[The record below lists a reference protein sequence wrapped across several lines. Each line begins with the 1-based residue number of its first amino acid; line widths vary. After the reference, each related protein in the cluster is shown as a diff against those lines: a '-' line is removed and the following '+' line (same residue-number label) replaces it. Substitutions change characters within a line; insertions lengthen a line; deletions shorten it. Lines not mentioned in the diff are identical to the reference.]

1 MNLRLKIALFVGGLL
16 LVTVTIISTVTILS
30 IQAKSQE
37 DIAAFKNDEFKKARL
52 RLENVV
58 DLAYGIVRD
67 AYVSEEKQ
75 EESLQEALRVLSQIR
90 FDGKEGYF
98 WITDTQLPYPTMIM
112 HAAKPQNSGKVMRDE
127 KYNVVQGKKGKNLYQ
142 ERVEQSLAN
151 DTAFV
156 DYYMVKPEEDKIY
169 SKLSYSRLFKP
180 LNWVISSGIYT
191 DSIDVAVQMKED
203 ELSEQ
208 LAGIVYKVIGISL
221 ILLILGL
228 WIGFYFSN
236 QIVDA
241 IVGVRDRLILL
252 SKGRKVAKIERERKD
267 EIGDMTA
274 SLNQL
279 VDSSVS
285 YTKFA
290 IEISRGNLAG
300 DFGDFDDENVL
311 GSQLERM
318 RRNLKQVVSETNE
331 ALHEAGDQGN
341 LKARISTDEKS
352 GVWLEMTESINK
364 LLSSVSEPI
373 FEVNRVANAMA
384 EGDLSQMMETSSKGD
399 IRLLTDNLNL
409 ALGKLNALLSD
420 SVSITRNVEESATEM
435 LVTGEEMS
443 RSTGEIASAT
453 SQMSSGAQSQVQKV
467 DESSQLIEGV
477 LGTSNDMK
485 KKARA
490 INDAAKLGS
499 EKSQKGG
506 GMLNELKMSIS
517 DIIKYTT
524 KSSESIEV
532 LKGRSNEINQVLG
545 VITEIASQT
554 NLLALNAAIEAAQAG
569 DAGRGFAVVAE
580 EIRKLAEDSR
590 KSATRIEQ
598 LISDVQKDTLE
609 TSKTMNEMSQ
619 RVQSGTAVSS
629 AALEIFKEITE
640 SSNNTLVLSEE
651 IVSASENQ
659 LNKIQDVVVI
669 IEGVVVIAEQTAAGT
684 EEVASSAVEL
694 ASGMENY
701 KTKSTNL
708 SEIASGLK
716 EELSKFKLRS

>member
-1 MNLRLKIALFVGGLL
+1 MNLRIKISLFIGGLL
-16 LVTVTIISTVTILS
+16 LLTVTIISTVTILS
-30 IQAKSQE
+30 IQSKSEE
-37 DIAAFKNDEFKKARL
+37 DIAAFRRDEFQKARL

-58 DLAYGIVRD
+58 DLAYAIVDD
-67 AYVSEEKQ
+67 AYSSENRDQ
-75 EESLQEALRVLSQIR
+75 SLQEALRVLSQIR
-90 FDGKEGYF
+90 FDGTEGYF
-98 WITDTQLPYPTMIM
+98 WITDTKLPYPTMIM
-112 HAAKPQNSGKVMRDE
+112 HAAKPQNQGKVMSDE
-127 KYNVVQGKKGKNLYQ
+127 KYNVVQGKEGKNLYQ

-156 DYYMVKPEEDKIY
+156 DYYMVKPDEDKVY
-169 SKLSYSRLFKP
+169 SKLSYSRLFKE
-180 LNWVISSGIYT
+180 LGWVISSGIYT
-191 DSIDVAVQMKED
+191 DSIDDVVHVKEN
-203 ELSEQ
+203 ELSDQ
-208 LAGIVYKVIGISL
+208 LSGIIYTVIGISL

-241 IVGVRDRLILL
+241 IIGVRDRLILM
-252 SKGRKVAKIERERKD
+252 SKGRKVEKIERVRKD
-267 EIGDMTA
+267 EIGDMTT

-279 VDSSVS
+279 VDSSIS
-285 YTKFA
+285 YAKFA

-300 DFGDFDDENVL
+300 DFGQFDENNVL

-318 RRNLKQVVSETNE
+318 RRNLQQVVSETNE
-331 ALHEAGDQGN
+331 ALHQASDQGN
-341 LKARISTDEKS
+341 LRARISTEEKS
-352 GVWLEMTESINK
+352 GVWREMAESVNN
-364 LLSSVSEPI
+364 LLNSVAEPI

-384 EGDLSQMMETSSKGD
+384 GGDLSQRLESNSKGD
-399 IRLLTDNLNL
+399 IQLLTENLNK
-409 ALGKLNALLSD
+409 ALDQLNTLLSE
-420 SVSITRNVEESATEM
+420 SVAITANVEESAAEM

-477 LGTSNDMK
+477 LGTSNEMK
-485 KKARA
+485 NKARA
-490 INDAAKLGS
+490 IHEAAKLGS

-506 GMLNELKMSIS
+506 EMLNELKTSIS
-517 DIIKYTT
+517 DIIEYTT

-532 LKGRSNEINQVLG
+532 LKGRSNEISHVLS

-590 KSATRIEQ
+590 KSATKIEQ
-598 LISDVQKDTLE
+598 LIMNVQADTQE
-609 TSKTMNEMSQ
+609 TSKAMGEMSK
-619 RVQSGTAVSS
+619 RVQSGTSVSG
-629 AALEIFKEITE
+629 AALEIFNEITE

-651 IVSASENQ
+651 IVEATEDQ
-659 LNKIQDVVVI
+659 LAKIQDVVVI

-684 EEVASSAVEL
+684 EEVASSSVEL
-694 ASGMENY
+694 ASGMENF
-701 KTKSTNL
+701 KSKSTSL

-716 EELSKFKLRS
+716 EELSKFNLKD

>member
-1 MNLRLKIALFVGGLL
+1 M
-16 LVTVTIISTVTILS
+16 TVSIISTVTILS
-30 IQAKSQE
+30 IQAKSEE
-37 DIAAFKNDEFKKARL
+37 DIAAFEREEYQNARI

-58 DLAYGIVRD
+58 DLAFGIVND
-67 AYVSEEKQ
+67 AYNSPQ
-75 EESLQEALRVLSQIR
+75 ERDSALQEALRVLSQIR
-90 FDGKEGYF
+90 FEGREGYF
-98 WITDTQLPYPTMIM
+98 WITDTNLPYPTMIM
-112 HAAKPQNSGKVMRDE
+112 HAAKPQNKGKVMSDE

-142 ERVEQSLAN
+142 ERVEQSLKY

-156 DYYMVKPEEDKIY
+156 DYYMVKPDEDKVY
-169 SKLSYSRLFKP
+169 SKLSYSRLYKP

-191 DSIDVAVQMKED
+191 DSIDEAVRVRKE

-208 LAGIVYKVIGISL
+208 LAGMVYRVIGISL
-221 ILLILGL
+221 VILVLGL
-228 WIGFYFSN
+228 WIGFRFSN

-241 IVGVRDRLILL
+241 IIGVRDRLILM
-252 SKGRKVAKIERERKD
+252 SNGRKVEKIEAVRRD
-267 EIGDMTA
+267 EIGDMTN

-290 IEISRGNLAG
+290 IEITRGNLASN
-300 DFGDFDDENVL
+300 FVDFDESNVL
-311 GSQLERM
+311 GSQLEKM
-318 RRNLKQVVSETNE
+318 RKNLMQIVSETNE
-331 ALHEAGDQGN
+331 ALHQAGEQGD
-341 LKARISTDEKS
+341 LRARISTDQKS
-352 GVWLEMTESINK
+352 GVWREMAESINN
-364 LLSSVSEPI
+364 LLNSLSQPI
-373 FEVNRVANAMA
+373 FEVNKVVNAMA
-384 EGDLSQMMETSSKGD
+384 EGDLSQRLESNGKGD
-399 IRLLTDNLNL
+399 VLLLTENLNK
-409 ALGKLNALLSD
+409 ALDQLNALLSE
-420 SVSITRNVEESATEM
+420 SVFITSNVELSSSEM
-435 LVTGEEMS
+435 LITGEEMS

-453 SQMSSGAQSQVQKV
+453 SQMSGGAQSQVQKV
-467 DESSQLIEGV
+467 DEVSHLIEGV
-477 LGTSNDMK
+477 LGTSNGMK
-485 KKARA
+485 EKASA
-490 INDAAKLGS
+490 INGAAKLGS
-499 EKSQKGG
+499 DKSREGG
-506 GMLNELKMSIS
+506 EMLNELKASIS
-517 DIIKYTT
+517 DIIQYTV

-532 LKGRSNEINQVLG
+532 LKGRSNEINQVLS

-598 LISDVQKDTLE
+598 LILDVQKDTQE
-609 TSKTMNEMSQ
+609 TSKAMSEMSE
-619 RVQSGTAVSS
+619 RVKSGTAVSS
-629 AALEIFKEITE
+629 AALEIFNEIKE

-694 ASGMENY
+694 ASGMDNY
-701 KTKSTNL
+701 KAKSTNL

-716 EELSKFKLRS
+716 AELSKFHLKE